1 MKILYSGF
9 RWPHHSANSGYDK
22 VSGFPGADYITDE
35 ECFWGHIKIGERW
48 KGINL
53 RSLDI
58 MTKILRYKYD
68 ITHLIYTEQQ
78 LYYPYLKS
86 KRHKV
91 IGTIHLDIDSKFFS
105 RILQLIGS
113 LDAIIVLKK
122 ELIAPTHDKT
132 GVKTVF
138 IPHGFN
144 KPIFQ
149 KIIPN
154 DVKNTVINLGMI
166 NIVIIG
172 KNYRDYNMIDSLLK
186 NKINEKIVFH
196 FVGQSEKTIEKFKK
210 YKNIKIYK
218 YINNDEYYT
227 LISLCDYNW
236 LPLTFATANN
246 VLMEAQSLGIPS
258 ILPRISGIIDYAAPE
273 QGNIFY
279 SDIDD
284 VLEIFN
290 HLGKTENRKDL
301 MTYAER
307 FSWTEIYKQLNDLY
321 MNLYSG

>member
-35 ECFWGHIKIGERW
+35 KCFFGHIKTGERW

-86 KRHKV
+86 RRHKV
-91 IGTIHLDIDSKFFS
+91 IGTIHLDINDKWFS
-105 RILQLIGS
+105 HILQSLRS
-113 LDAIIVLKK
+113 LDTIIVLKK
-122 ELIAPTHDKT
+122 ELIEPTYNKT

-144 KPIFQ
+144 KPVFQ
-149 KIIPN
+149 KIVPSDI
-154 DVKNTVINLGMI
+154 KNTTINSDMI
-166 NIVIIG
+166 NIAIIG
-172 KNYRDYNMIDSLLK
+172 ENYRDYNMIDCLLK
-186 NKINEKIVFH
+186 NKINEEIFFH
-196 FVGQSEKTIEKFKK
+196 FVGQSAKTIEKFKI
-210 YKNIKIYK
+210 YKNVKIYK

-273 QGNIFY
+273 HGNIFY

-284 VLEIFN
+284 LLEIFN
-290 HLGKTENRKDL
+290 HFEKAESRKDL
-301 MTYAER
+301 ITYAEK
-307 FSWTEIYKQLNDLY
+307 FSWIEIYKQLNDLY
-321 MNLYSG
+321 MNLCSG